1 MRIGR
6 PRIIRVDTFGLGCS
20 ALKFVVPLR
29 NRYRNTFPIS
39 VYVSL
44 DTR

>member
-1 MRIGR
+1 MGVGW
-6 PRIIRVDTFGLGCS
+6 PRIIRVDTFALGCS
-20 ALKFVVPLR
+20 ALKFVLPLR

-39 VYVSL
+39 VSVGL

>member
-6 PRIIRVDTFGLGCS
+6 RRIIRVDTFALGCS
-20 ALKFVVPLR
+20 ALEFVVPLR
-29 NRYRNTFPIS
+29 NRYLNTFSIS
-39 VYVSL
+39 VSVGL